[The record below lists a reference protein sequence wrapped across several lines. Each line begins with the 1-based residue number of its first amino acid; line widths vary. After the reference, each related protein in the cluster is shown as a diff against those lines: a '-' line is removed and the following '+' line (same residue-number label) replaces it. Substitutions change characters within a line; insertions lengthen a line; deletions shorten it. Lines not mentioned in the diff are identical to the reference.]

1 MIKDGEQ
8 HTIKDARPKRQSEGR
23 AMELQGIKQ
32 HFQRTVSD
40 VRPRVKR
47 EFRQTSQQREP
58 EVHVL
63 ILVAELQ
70 ALQQQKDH
78 IA

>member
-1 MIKDGEQ
+1 
-8 HTIKDARPKRQSEGR
+8 
-23 AMELQGIKQ
+23 MELQGVKQ
-32 HFQRTVSD
+32 HFQGAVSD
-40 VRPRVKR
+40 VWPRVKR

-70 ALQQQKDH
+70 ALQQQKH
-78 IA
+78 NIA